1 MNKYNGL
8 NGVWDD
14 NKKKFVKPGTID
26 WSWTNKLMANGLID
40 TCTEYDYVNSQENKK
55 EAIIL

>member
-14 NKKKFVKPGTID
+14 NKKKFVKPGTVILFPSKKDID
-26 WSWTNKLMANGLID
+26 DFYRNR
-40 TCTEYDYVNSQENKK
+40 Q
-55 EAIIL
+55 